1 MQNQRA
7 QIVKKNKPEFV
18 QSAENKERRGWSNA
32 RYGGG
37 KEAQKVN
44 LAIFHAGT
52 MFAVCLY
59 ILVSS
64 IVALEQ
70 SEFCWVGEFHKN
82 VCQRG
87 AEVEG
92 GASDDQHRGYGRAEY
107 PVLAIGRDLCDLS
120 Q

>member
-1 MQNQRA
+1 MDRDFLSIKKYTKKAKIFLDIFIRKVLYFMQNQRA

-44 LAIFHAGT
+44 QAIFHAGT
-52 MFAVCLY
+52 MFVVCLY

-64 IVALEQ
+64 IA
-70 SEFCWVGEFHKN
+70 GM
-82 VCQRG
+82 
-87 AEVEG
+87 
-92 GASDDQHRGYGRAEY
+92 
-107 PVLAIGRDLCDLS
+107 DLCLYRL
-120 Q
+120 